1 MNHEEIH
8 AHNVRIKEKYMGDFV
23 LKFGETAHHLQ
34 EAEKKLLEQDLETAA
49 RVFEENPVI
58 RNRKGDQVPQDYLQ
72 LGKLIKPE
80 FGAKKTAPNVRERDK
95 FEVFRRDHYQCRYTG
110 IKLITHPMLEL
121 LSYLLPSHFPYDNP
135 PSGSDK
141 GSKNTHLLV
150 WVLWPSVDHII
161 PVSQGGLNEM
171 SNYTTANSKFNM
183 FNGNILNEH
192 LGLEFLDA
200 ADKNWKGLEDEY
212 QSLLIKYRDQVPLS
226 RLPKLE
232 NWAMLMR

>member
-1 MNHEEIH
+1 MGPGRDFRGSVKDQQTAMVYLMALIDQAVALNSPRVIGPIYSVVGLTG
-8 AHNVRIKEKYMGDFV
+8 AHDEKTKALHF
-23 LKFGETAHHLQ
+23 
-34 EAEKKLLEQDLETAA
+34 KL
-49 RVFEENPVI
+49 VVKN
-58 RNRKGDQVPQDYLQ
+58 
-72 LGKLIKPE
+72 LGVK
-80 FGAKKTAPNVRERDK
+80 KKTPNVRERDK

-135 PSGSDK
+135 HSGSDK

-183 FNGNILNEH
+183 FKGNILNEH